1 MLDWMKKLFNKE
13 EEQTAM
19 NKEVPKQ
26 IESQP
31 KIPRVNHYTEARE
44 AQMASRNAGKCRFP
58 LVPDNGF
65 DEEDESEVN
74 RFEEQP
80 VQGVAY
86 EEPTAQR
93 GIKVERSRRPYVEK
107 VVSTYEE
114 PEVQYEPVRESV
126 VKKASAPSQES
137 NRRPFRPTEMIS
149 PIYGYNRPSV
159 EKKVEKQEE
168 VKEREDLEISVEG
181 KAVVDA
187 WLEKKGYKLSDFSEG
202 QATSS
207 APGEVVEQK
216 DQQSKKEEKSVV
228 DQWLEKNGYE
238 IERQVPLVE
247 EKEVIKEMST
257 PQEVSADEL
266 LHKTVAEQMESAK
279 LEKDVVVLNENNLQ
293 EELVASKVEHED
305 TILSEEIKRNTEI
318 KQPTIEVEK
327 QAPEESVIVK
337 AEEKLEETII
347 VEIPEELEE
356 VEVITETEE
365 LEEVE
370 VITETEESEE
380 VEVIAETEESEEVEV
395 IAETEESE
403 EVEVIAETEEL
414 EEVEVIAETEES
426 EEVEV
431 IAETEESE
439 EVEVIVETEELE
451 EVEVIAETEESEEV
465 EVIAETEESEEVEVI
480 AETEES
486 EEVEVIAETE
496 ESEEVEV
503 IAEAEESEEVE
514 VIAETEELEEVE
526 VIAETEELEEV
537 EVIAETEELE
547 EVEVIAET
555 EELEEV
561 EVIAETEELEEV
573 EVIAETEELEEVEVI
588 AETKAP
594 VVETFVALEE
604 IQQEDE
610 VIEQNSEFIHV
621 AEADEQTK
629 NDVQSFANVLIAET
643 EENKRVEEEAPVVE
657 EQSVEEEVPVV
668 EEQPVVKKEEP
679 KREKKRHVPFN
690 VVMLKQDRTR
700 LMERHAARA
709 NAMQPSANVR
719 VENKPVQQEVAEPQ
733 VEEQPMQQVVV
744 ESQVEESPVQQVVAE
759 PQVEEQPMQQVVAE
773 PQVEEQPMQ
782 QVVAEPQV
790 EEQPMQQ
797 VVVEPQVEESPV
809 QQAVAEPQVEEQPM
823 QQVVAEPQVEEQP
836 MQQVVV
842 ESQVEESPVQQVVAE
857 PQVEEQPMQQVVVE
871 QVQKS
876 ISSTEPKEKA
886 YVVNQRENDMRNVL
900 HTPPTYTV
908 PPLALL
914 SIPQQSTL
922 DNTEWLDEQ
931 KELLDTTFNNFHV
944 GAHVINVS
952 QGPAVTRF
960 EVQPDPGVK
969 VNKIT
974 NLSDDIKL
982 SLAAKDIRIEAPIPG
997 KSAIG
1002 IEVPNKES
1010 KPVFLREILRSP
1022 VFTKSESPLTVA
1034 LGLDISGDP
1043 IVTDIRKMP
1052 HGLIAGA
1059 TGSGKSVCINA
1070 ILTSILYKAKPHEVK
1085 LMLIDPK
1092 MVELAPYNSVPHLV
1106 APVITDVKAA
1116 TAALKW
1122 AVDEME
1128 RRYELFAH
1136 AGARDLTRYNTIV
1149 SERDIPGETLP
1160 YIVIVIDELA
1170 DLMMVAPG
1178 DVEEAICRI
1187 AQKARACGIHLLVAT
1202 QRPSVDVIT
1211 GLIKSN
1217 IPTRIAFTVSS
1228 QVDSRTII
1236 DIGGAEKLLGR
1247 GDMLFLGNGTSKP
1260 VRVQGVYV
1268 SDDEIE
1274 KTVDHVRKQM
1284 KPNYLFKQEDLLA
1297 KTEQAESE
1305 DELFFDACQFVVEQG
1320 GASTSSVQ
1328 RKFRIGYNRAARLIE
1343 EMESQGIISEARGTK
1358 PRDVLISEDEFAAMQ
1373 ETNV

>member
-126 VKKASAPSQES
+126 VKKVSAPSQES

-216 DQQSKKEEKSVV
+216 GQQGKKEEKSVV

-370 VITETEESEE
+370 VITETEELEEVEVITETEELEE
-380 VEVIAETEESEEVEV
+380 VEVIAETEEPEEV

-431 IAETEESE
+431 IA
-439 EVEVIVETEELE
+439 ETEELE

-503 IAEAEESEEVE
+503 IAE
-514 VIAETEELEEVE
+514 TEELEEVE

-547 EVEVIAET
+547 EVEVIAEM
-555 EELEEV
+555 
-561 EVIAETEELEEV
+561 EELEEV

-610 VIEQNSEFIHV
+610 VIEQNNEFIHV

-773 PQVEEQPMQ
+773 PQVEE
-782 QVVAEPQV
+782 
-790 EEQPMQQ
+790 
-797 VVVEPQVEESPV
+797 SPV

-842 ESQVEESPVQQVVAE
+842 EPQVKEQPMQQVVVESQVEEQPMQQVVVESQVEEQPMQQVVAEPQVEEQPMQQVVAE

-871 QVQKS
+871 QVQKP
-876 ISSTEPKEKA
+876 ISSTEVKEKA

>member
-13 EEQTAM
+13 EEQTAL
-19 NKEVPKQ
+19 NKEVQKQ

-65 DEEDESEVN
+65 DEEDEREVD

-80 VQGVAY
+80 VQGVTY

-93 GIKVERSRRPYVEK
+93 GIQVERSRRPYVEK

-114 PEVQYEPVRESV
+114 PEVQYEPVREAV

-187 WLEKKGYKLSDFSEG
+187 WLEKKGYTLSDFSEG

-207 APGEVVEQK
+207 SPSHESVG
-216 DQQSKKEEKSVV
+216 QQDKKQEKSVV

-238 IERQVPLVE
+238 IERQEPLVE
-247 EKEVIKEMST
+247 EKEVIQGMST

-370 VITETEESEE
+370 VIAETEEPEEVIAETEESEE
-380 VEVIAETEESEEVEV
+380 VEVIAETEELEEVEV

-439 EVEVIVETEELE
+439 EVEVIAETEESE

-465 EVIAETEESEEVEVI
+465 EVIAETEESEEVEVIVETEELEEVEVI

-573 EVIAETEELEEVEVI
+573 EVIAET
-588 AETKAP
+588 KAP

-610 VIEQNSEFIHV
+610 VIEQKSEFIHV

-744 ESQVEESPVQQVVAE
+744 ESQVEE
-759 PQVEEQPMQQVVAE
+759 
-773 PQVEEQPMQ
+773 
-782 QVVAEPQV
+782 
-790 EEQPMQQ
+790 
-797 VVVEPQVEESPV
+797 
-809 QQAVAEPQVEEQPM
+809 
-823 QQVVAEPQVEEQP
+823 QP

-842 ESQVEESPVQQVVAE
+842 ESQVEEQSVQQVVAE

-871 QVQKS
+871 QVQKP
-876 ISSTEPKEKA
+876 ISSTEVQEKA

-914 SIPQQSTL
+914 SIPQQSAL
-922 DNTEWLDEQ
+922 DNTEWLEEQ

-1122 AVDEME
+1122 AVEEME

-1149 SERDIPGETLP
+1149 SEREIPGETLP

-1305 DELFFDACQFVVEQG
+1305 DELFFEACQFVVEQG

-1343 EMESQGIISEARGTK
+1343 EMQSQGIISEARGTK

>member
-1 MLDWMKKLFNKE
+1 
-13 EEQTAM
+13 A
-19 NKEVPKQ
+19 
-26 IESQP
+26 
-31 KIPRVNHYTEARE
+31 
-44 AQMASRNAGKCRFP
+44 
-58 LVPDNGF
+58 
-65 DEEDESEVN
+65 
-74 RFEEQP
+74 
-80 VQGVAY
+80 
-86 EEPTAQR
+86 
-93 GIKVERSRRPYVEK
+93 
-107 VVSTYEE
+107 
-114 PEVQYEPVRESV
+114 
-126 VKKASAPSQES
+126 
-137 NRRPFRPTEMIS
+137 
-149 PIYGYNRPSV
+149 
-159 EKKVEKQEE
+159 
-168 VKEREDLEISVEG
+168 
-181 KAVVDA
+181 
-187 WLEKKGYKLSDFSEG
+187 
-202 QATSS
+202 
-207 APGEVVEQK
+207 
-216 DQQSKKEEKSVV
+216 
-228 DQWLEKNGYE
+228 
-238 IERQVPLVE
+238 
-247 EKEVIKEMST
+247 
-257 PQEVSADEL
+257 
-266 LHKTVAEQMESAK
+266 
-279 LEKDVVVLNENNLQ
+279 
-293 EELVASKVEHED
+293 
-305 TILSEEIKRNTEI
+305 
-318 KQPTIEVEK
+318 
-327 QAPEESVIVK
+327 
-337 AEEKLEETII
+337 
-347 VEIPEELEE
+347 
-356 VEVITETEE
+356 
-365 LEEVE
+365 
-370 VITETEESEE
+370 EESEE
-380 VEVIAETEESEEVEV
+380 VEVIAEAEESEE
-395 IAETEESE
+395 A
-403 EVEVIAETEEL
+403 
-414 EEVEVIAETEES
+414 
-426 EEVEV
+426 
-431 IAETEESE
+431 
-439 EVEVIVETEELE
+439 
-451 EVEVIAETEESEEV
+451 
-465 EVIAETEESEEVEVI
+465 
-480 AETEES
+480 
-486 EEVEVIAETE
+486 EVIAETE

-514 VIAETEELEEVE
+514 VI
-526 VIAETEELEEV
+526 
-537 EVIAETEELE
+537 
-547 EVEVIAET
+547 
-555 EELEEV
+555 
-561 EVIAETEELEEV
+561 
-573 EVIAETEELEEVEVI
+573 
-588 AETKAP
+588 
-594 VVETFVALEE
+594 
-604 IQQEDE
+604 
-610 VIEQNSEFIHV
+610 EQKSEFIHV

-629 NDVQSFANVLIAET
+629 KDVQSFANVLIAET
-643 EENKRVEEEAPVVE
+643 EENRRVVEEAQVAEEQRVVEEAPVVE
-657 EQSVEEEVPVV
+657 EQRVVEETPVV
-668 EEQPVVKKEEP
+668 EEQRVIEETPIAEEQPVVQKEEP

-733 VEEQPMQQVVV
+733 VEER
-744 ESQVEESPVQQVVAE
+744 PVQQVV
-759 PQVEEQPMQQVVAE
+759 
-773 PQVEEQPMQ
+773 
-782 QVVAEPQV
+782 EPQV

-797 VVVEPQVEESPV
+797 VVVEPQVEERPV
-809 QQAVAEPQVEEQPM
+809 QQVVVEPQVEER
-823 QQVVAEPQVEEQP
+823 
-836 MQQVVV
+836 
-842 ESQVEESPVQQVVAE
+842 PVQQVVE

-871 QVQKS
+871 QVQKP
-876 ISSTEPKEKA
+876 ISSTEVQEKA

-900 HTPPTYTV
+900 HTPLTYTV

-914 SIPQQSTL
+914 SIPQQSAL
-922 DNTEWLDEQ
+922 DNTEWLEEQ

-1122 AVDEME
+1122 AVEEME

-1149 SERDIPGETLP
+1149 SEREIPGETLP

-1274 KTVDHVRKQM
+1274 KTVDHVKKQM

-1305 DELFFDACQFVVEQG
+1305 DELFLDACQFVVEQG

-1343 EMESQGIISEARGTK
+1343 EMESQGIISEGRGTK

>member
-26 IESQP
+26 VESQP

-65 DEEDESEVN
+65 DEEDVIETGH
-74 RFEEQP
+74 FEEPP
-80 VQGVAY
+80 VQAVTY
-86 EEPTAQR
+86 EEPPIQR
-93 GIKVERSRRPYVEK
+93 GIKVERSRRQYVEK

-114 PEVQYEPVRESV
+114 PEMQYEPEREPV
-126 VKKASAPSQES
+126 VKKASAPAQES

-159 EKKVEKQEE
+159 EKKEEKQEE

-181 KAVVDA
+181 KSVVDA
-187 WLEKKGYKLSDFSEG
+187 WLEKKGYALSDFSEG
-202 QATSS
+202 QATNSS
-207 APGEVVEQK
+207 NHEGVDQR
-216 DQQSKKEEKSVV
+216 DQQNKKEEKSVV

-238 IERQVPLVE
+238 IERQEPIVE
-247 EKEVIKEMST
+247 EKEVVQEISA
-257 PQEVSADEL
+257 PQEVPAAEF
-266 LHKTVAEQMESAK
+266 LHETIAERMEDTKQES
-279 LEKDVVVLNENNLQ
+279 DVVAKNILQ
-293 EELVASKVEHED
+293 AESVDSKVEHED

-318 KQPTIEVEK
+318 EQPTIEVEK

-347 VEIPEELEE
+347 VEIPEE
-356 VEVITETEE
+356 VEVIAEAEE
-365 LEEVE
+365 Q
-370 VITETEESEE
+370 EE
-380 VEVIAETEESEEVEV
+380 VEVIAETED
-395 IAETEESE
+395 
-403 EVEVIAETEEL
+403 
-414 EEVEVIAETEES
+414 
-426 EEVEV
+426 
-431 IAETEESE
+431 
-439 EVEVIVETEELE
+439 
-451 EVEVIAETEESEEV
+451 
-465 EVIAETEESEEVEVI
+465 
-480 AETEES
+480 
-486 EEVEVIAETE
+486 
-496 ESEEVEV
+496 SEEVEV
-503 IAEAEESEEVE
+503 IAEAEELEEVE
-514 VIAETEELEEVE
+514 VIAEAEELEEVE
-526 VIAETEELEEV
+526 VIAEAEELEEV
-537 EVIAETEELE
+537 EVIAEAEEQE
-547 EVEVIAET
+547 EVEVIAEAEEQEQEEVEAIAEAEERKEVEVIAET
-555 EELEEV
+555 EEQKEVEVIAEAEEQEEVEAIAEAEERKEV
-561 EVIAETEELEEV
+561 EVIAETEAPEEV
-573 EVIAETEELEEVEVI
+573 EPVVLEE
-588 AETKAP
+588 T
-594 VVETFVALEE
+594 
-604 IQQEDE
+604 QQEMVLNE
-610 VIEQNSEFIHV
+610 AIEQKNEFIHV

-629 NDVQSFANVLIAET
+629 KDVQSFADVLIT
-643 EENKRVEEEAPVVE
+643 E
-657 EQSVEEEVPVV
+657 EQSVVEETPIV
-668 EEQPVVKKEEP
+668 EEQPVVEETPVAEEQLVVEETPIVEEQPVVEETPVAEEQLVVQKEEP

-700 LMERHAARA
+700 LMERHAART
-709 NAMQPSANVR
+709 NAMQPSMSER
-719 VENKPVQQEVAEPQ
+719 VENKSVHQVEEKPMQQVVVEPQ
-733 VEEQPMQQVVV
+733 VEEQPVQQVVV
-744 ESQVEESPVQQVVAE
+744 
-759 PQVEEQPMQQVVAE
+759 
-773 PQVEEQPMQ
+773 
-782 QVVAEPQV
+782 EPQV

-797 VVVEPQVEESPV
+797 VVVEPQVEEQPV
-809 QQAVAEPQVEEQPM
+809 QQ
-823 QQVVAEPQVEEQP
+823 VVVEPQVEEQP

-842 ESQVEESPVQQVVAE
+842 E

-871 QVQKS
+871 PQVEEKPMQQVVVEPQVEEKPMQQVVVKPQVKEKPVQQVVAEQVQKP
-876 ISSTEPKEKA
+876 ISSTEVEEKA

-900 HTPPTYTV
+900 QTPPTYTI
-908 PPLALL
+908 PPLTLL
-914 SIPQQSTL
+914 SIPQQAAL
-922 DNTEWLDEQ
+922 DNTEWLEEQ

-1122 AVDEME
+1122 AVEEME

-1149 SERDIPGETLP
+1149 SGREIPGETLP

-1274 KTVDHVRKQM
+1274 KTVDHVKKQM

-1305 DELFFDACQFVVEQG
+1305 DELFLDACQFVVEQG

-1343 EMESQGIISEARGTK
+1343 EMESQGIISEGRGTK

>member
-1 MLDWMKKLFNKE
+1 
-13 EEQTAM
+13 
-19 NKEVPKQ
+19 
-26 IESQP
+26 
-31 KIPRVNHYTEARE
+31 
-44 AQMASRNAGKCRFP
+44 
-58 LVPDNGF
+58 
-65 DEEDESEVN
+65 
-74 RFEEQP
+74 
-80 VQGVAY
+80 
-86 EEPTAQR
+86 
-93 GIKVERSRRPYVEK
+93 
-107 VVSTYEE
+107 
-114 PEVQYEPVRESV
+114 
-126 VKKASAPSQES
+126 
-137 NRRPFRPTEMIS
+137 
-149 PIYGYNRPSV
+149 
-159 EKKVEKQEE
+159 
-168 VKEREDLEISVEG
+168 
-181 KAVVDA
+181 
-187 WLEKKGYKLSDFSEG
+187 
-202 QATSS
+202 
-207 APGEVVEQK
+207 
-216 DQQSKKEEKSVV
+216 
-228 DQWLEKNGYE
+228 
-238 IERQVPLVE
+238 
-247 EKEVIKEMST
+247 
-257 PQEVSADEL
+257 
-266 LHKTVAEQMESAK
+266 
-279 LEKDVVVLNENNLQ
+279 
-293 EELVASKVEHED
+293 
-305 TILSEEIKRNTEI
+305 
-318 KQPTIEVEK
+318 
-327 QAPEESVIVK
+327 
-337 AEEKLEETII
+337 
-347 VEIPEELEE
+347 
-356 VEVITETEE
+356 
-365 LEEVE
+365 
-370 VITETEESEE
+370 
-380 VEVIAETEESEEVEV
+380 
-395 IAETEESE
+395 E

-414 EEVEVIAETEES
+414 EEVEVIAETEAQEEVEVIAETEAQ

-431 IAETEESE
+431 IAETEEPE
-439 EVEVIVETEELE
+439 EVEVIAEAEELEEVEVITETEELE
-451 EVEVIAETEESEEV
+451 EVEVIAE
-465 EVIAETEESEEVEVI
+465 I
-480 AETEES
+480 
-486 EEVEVIAETE
+486 
-496 ESEEVEV
+496 
-503 IAEAEESEEVE
+503 
-514 VIAETEELEEVE
+514 
-526 VIAETEELEEV
+526 
-537 EVIAETEELE
+537 
-547 EVEVIAET
+547 
-555 EELEEV
+555 
-561 EVIAETEELEEV
+561 
-573 EVIAETEELEEVEVI
+573 
-588 AETKAP
+588 KAP

-610 VIEQNSEFIHV
+610 AIEQKSEFIHV

-629 NDVQSFANVLIAET
+629 NDVQSFANVLLAET
-643 EENKRVEEEAPVVE
+643 EENKRVVEEAPVAEEQRVVE
-657 EQSVEEEVPVV
+657 ETPVAEEQRVVEEAPVAEEQRV
-668 EEQPVVKKEEP
+668 VEEAPVAEEQRVVEEAPVAEEQRVVEEAPVAEEQPVVKKEEP

-709 NAMQPSANVR
+709 NAMQHSVNVR
-719 VENKPVQQEVAEPQ
+719 VENRPV
-733 VEEQPMQQVVV
+733 
-744 ESQVEESPVQQVVAE
+744 
-759 PQVEEQPMQQVVAE
+759 
-773 PQVEEQPMQ
+773 
-782 QVVAEPQV
+782 
-790 EEQPMQQ
+790 
-797 VVVEPQVEESPV
+797 
-809 QQAVAEPQVEEQPM
+809 

-842 ESQVEESPVQQVVAE
+842 ESQVEEQPMQQVVVESQVEEQSVQQVVAE
-857 PQVEEQPMQQVVVE
+857 PQMEERPVQQVVEE
-871 QVQKS
+871 QVQKP
-876 ISSTEPKEKA
+876 ISSTEVQEKA

-914 SIPQQSTL
+914 SIPQQSAL

-1122 AVDEME
+1122 AVEEME

-1149 SERDIPGETLP
+1149 SEREIPGETLP

-1305 DELFFDACQFVVEQG
+1305 DELFFEACQFVVEQG

-1343 EMESQGIISEARGTK
+1343 EMQSQGIISEARGTK

>member
-1 MLDWMKKLFNKE
+1 PE
-13 EEQTAM
+13 EV
-19 NKEVPKQ
+19 EV
-26 IESQP
+26 I
-31 KIPRVNHYTEARE
+31 TE
-44 AQMASRNAGKCRFP
+44 
-58 LVPDNGF
+58 
-65 DEEDESEVN
+65 
-74 RFEEQP
+74 
-80 VQGVAY
+80 
-86 EEPTAQR
+86 T
-93 GIKVERSRRPYVEK
+93 
-107 VVSTYEE
+107 EE
-114 PEVQYEPVRESV
+114 PE
-126 VKKASAPSQES
+126 
-137 NRRPFRPTEMIS
+137 
-149 PIYGYNRPSV
+149 
-159 EKKVEKQEE
+159 E
-168 VKEREDLEISVEG
+168 V
-181 KAVVDA
+181 
-187 WLEKKGYKLSDFSEG
+187 
-202 QATSS
+202 
-207 APGEVVEQK
+207 
-216 DQQSKKEEKSVV
+216 
-228 DQWLEKNGYE
+228 
-238 IERQVPLVE
+238 
-247 EKEVIKEMST
+247 EVITET
-257 PQEVSADEL
+257 
-266 LHKTVAEQMESAK
+266 
-279 LEKDVVVLNENNLQ
+279 
-293 EELVASKVEHED
+293 EE
-305 TILSEEIKRNTEI
+305 
-318 KQPTIEVEK
+318 P
-327 QAPEESVIVK
+327 
-337 AEEKLEETII
+337 
-347 VEIPEELEE
+347 EE

-370 VITETEESEE
+370 VITETEELEEVEVIAEAEESEEVEVIAEAEESEEVEVITETEEPEE
-380 VEVIAETEESEEVEV
+380 VEVIAETEEPEEVEV
-395 IAETEESE
+395 IAE
-403 EVEVIAETEEL
+403 AEEL
-414 EEVEVIAETEES
+414 EEVEVIAETEAP

-431 IAETEESE
+431 IAETEEPE
-439 EVEVIVETEELE
+439 EVEVIAEAEELEEVEVIAETEAQEEVEVIAETEAQEEVEVIAEAEELE

-480 AETEES
+480 AE
-486 EEVEVIAETE
+486 I
-496 ESEEVEV
+496 
-503 IAEAEESEEVE
+503 
-514 VIAETEELEEVE
+514 
-526 VIAETEELEEV
+526 
-537 EVIAETEELE
+537 
-547 EVEVIAET
+547 
-555 EELEEV
+555 
-561 EVIAETEELEEV
+561 
-573 EVIAETEELEEVEVI
+573 
-588 AETKAP
+588 KAP

-610 VIEQNSEFIHV
+610 AIEQKSEFIHV

-629 NDVQSFANVLIAET
+629 NDVQSFANVLLAET
-643 EENKRVEEEAPVVE
+643 EENKRVVEEAPVAEEQRVVE
-657 EQSVEEEVPVV
+657 EAPVA

-709 NAMQPSANVR
+709 NAMQHSVNVR
-719 VENKPVQQEVAEPQ
+719 VENRPVQQVVAEPQ
-733 VEEQPMQQVVV
+733 VEEQPMQQVVA
-744 ESQVEESPVQQVVAE
+744 EPQVEEQLVQQVVAE

-797 VVVEPQVEESPV
+797 VVVES
-809 QQAVAEPQVEEQPM
+809 
-823 QQVVAEPQVEEQP
+823 QVEEQP

-842 ESQVEESPVQQVVAE
+842 ESQVEEQPMQQVVVESQVEEQSVQQVVAE
-857 PQVEEQPMQQVVVE
+857 PQMEERPVQQVVEE
-871 QVQKS
+871 QVQKP
-876 ISSTEPKEKA
+876 ISSTEVQEKA

-914 SIPQQSTL
+914 SIPQQSAL

-1122 AVDEME
+1122 AVEEME

-1149 SERDIPGETLP
+1149 SEREIPGETLP

-1305 DELFFDACQFVVEQG
+1305 DELFFEACQFVVEQG

-1343 EMESQGIISEARGTK
+1343 EMQSQGIISEARGTK

>member
-1 MLDWMKKLFNKE
+1 PIA
-13 EEQTAM
+13 EEQ
-19 NKEVPKQ
+19 
-26 IESQP
+26 
-31 KIPRVNHYTEARE
+31 
-44 AQMASRNAGKCRFP
+44 
-58 LVPDNGF
+58 
-65 DEEDESEVN
+65 
-74 RFEEQP
+74 
-80 VQGVAY
+80 
-86 EEPTAQR
+86 
-93 GIKVERSRRPYVEK
+93 
-107 VVSTYEE
+107 
-114 PEVQYEPVRESV
+114 SV
-126 VKKASAPSQES
+126 V
-137 NRRPFRPTEMIS
+137 
-149 PIYGYNRPSV
+149 
-159 EKKVEKQEE
+159 
-168 VKEREDLEISVEG
+168 
-181 KAVVDA
+181 
-187 WLEKKGYKLSDFSEG
+187 
-202 QATSS
+202 
-207 APGEVVEQK
+207 
-216 DQQSKKEEKSVV
+216 
-228 DQWLEKNGYE
+228 
-238 IERQVPLVE
+238 
-247 EKEVIKEMST
+247 
-257 PQEVSADEL
+257 
-266 LHKTVAEQMESAK
+266 
-279 LEKDVVVLNENNLQ
+279 
-293 EELVASKVEHED
+293 
-305 TILSEEIKRNTEI
+305 
-318 KQPTIEVEK
+318 
-327 QAPEESVIVK
+327 
-337 AEEKLEETII
+337 EET
-347 VEIPEELEE
+347 
-356 VEVITETEE
+356 
-365 LEEVE
+365 
-370 VITETEESEE
+370 
-380 VEVIAETEESEEVEV
+380 
-395 IAETEESE
+395 
-403 EVEVIAETEEL
+403 
-414 EEVEVIAETEES
+414 
-426 EEVEV
+426 
-431 IAETEESE
+431 
-439 EVEVIVETEELE
+439 
-451 EVEVIAETEESEEV
+451 
-465 EVIAETEESEEVEVI
+465 
-480 AETEES
+480 
-486 EEVEVIAETE
+486 
-496 ESEEVEV
+496 
-503 IAEAEESEEVE
+503 
-514 VIAETEELEEVE
+514 
-526 VIAETEELEEV
+526 
-537 EVIAETEELE
+537 
-547 EVEVIAET
+547 
-555 EELEEV
+555 
-561 EVIAETEELEEV
+561 
-573 EVIAETEELEEVEVI
+573 
-588 AETKAP
+588 
-594 VVETFVALEE
+594 
-604 IQQEDE
+604 
-610 VIEQNSEFIHV
+610 
-621 AEADEQTK
+621 
-629 NDVQSFANVLIAET
+629 
-643 EENKRVEEEAPVVE
+643 PVVE
-657 EQSVEEEVPVV
+657 EQSVVEEAPAV
-668 EEQPVVKKEEP
+668 EEQPVVQKEEP

-700 LMERHAARA
+700 LMERHAART
-709 NAMQPSANVR
+709 NAMQPSMSER
-719 VENKPVQQEVAEPQ
+719 VENKPVHQVEEKSQVEEKPIQQVVVEPQ
-733 VEEQPMQQVVV
+733 VEEK
-744 ESQVEESPVQQVVAE
+744 
-759 PQVEEQPMQQVVAE
+759 
-773 PQVEEQPMQ
+773 
-782 QVVAEPQV
+782 
-790 EEQPMQQ
+790 PMQQ
-797 VVVEPQVEESPV
+797 VVVEPQVEEK
-809 QQAVAEPQVEEQPM
+809 
-823 QQVVAEPQVEEQP
+823 P

-842 ESQVEESPVQQVVAE
+842 EPQVEEKPIQQVVVEPQVEEKPIQQVAVEPQVEEKPMQQVAVEPQVEEKPMQQVQQVVAE
-857 PQVEEQPMQQVVVE
+857 
-871 QVQKS
+871 QVQKP
-876 ISSTEPKEKA
+876 ISSTEVEEKA

-900 HTPPTYTV
+900 QTPPTYTI
-908 PPLALL
+908 PPLTLL
-914 SIPQQSTL
+914 SIPQQAAL
-922 DNTEWLDEQ
+922 DNTEWLEEQ

-1122 AVDEME
+1122 AVEEME

-1149 SERDIPGETLP
+1149 SEREIPGETLP

-1274 KTVDHVRKQM
+1274 KTVDHVKKQM

-1305 DELFFDACQFVVEQG
+1305 DELFFEACQFVVEQG

-1343 EMESQGIISEARGTK
+1343 EMQSQGIISEARGTK

>member
-1 MLDWMKKLFNKE
+1 
-13 EEQTAM
+13 
-19 NKEVPKQ
+19 
-26 IESQP
+26 
-31 KIPRVNHYTEARE
+31 
-44 AQMASRNAGKCRFP
+44 
-58 LVPDNGF
+58 
-65 DEEDESEVN
+65 
-74 RFEEQP
+74 
-80 VQGVAY
+80 
-86 EEPTAQR
+86 
-93 GIKVERSRRPYVEK
+93 
-107 VVSTYEE
+107 
-114 PEVQYEPVRESV
+114 
-126 VKKASAPSQES
+126 
-137 NRRPFRPTEMIS
+137 
-149 PIYGYNRPSV
+149 
-159 EKKVEKQEE
+159 
-168 VKEREDLEISVEG
+168 
-181 KAVVDA
+181 
-187 WLEKKGYKLSDFSEG
+187 
-202 QATSS
+202 
-207 APGEVVEQK
+207 
-216 DQQSKKEEKSVV
+216 
-228 DQWLEKNGYE
+228 
-238 IERQVPLVE
+238 
-247 EKEVIKEMST
+247 
-257 PQEVSADEL
+257 
-266 LHKTVAEQMESAK
+266 
-279 LEKDVVVLNENNLQ
+279 
-293 EELVASKVEHED
+293 
-305 TILSEEIKRNTEI
+305 
-318 KQPTIEVEK
+318 
-327 QAPEESVIVK
+327 
-337 AEEKLEETII
+337 
-347 VEIPEELEE
+347 
-356 VEVITETEE
+356 
-365 LEEVE
+365 
-370 VITETEESEE
+370 
-380 VEVIAETEESEEVEV
+380 
-395 IAETEESE
+395 
-403 EVEVIAETEEL
+403 ETEEL
-414 EEVEVIAETEES
+414 EEVEVIAETEG
-426 EEVEV
+426 
-431 IAETEESE
+431 
-439 EVEVIVETEELE
+439 
-451 EVEVIAETEESEEV
+451 
-465 EVIAETEESEEVEVI
+465 
-480 AETEES
+480 
-486 EEVEVIAETE
+486 
-496 ESEEVEV
+496 
-503 IAEAEESEEVE
+503 
-514 VIAETEELEEVE
+514 
-526 VIAETEELEEV
+526 
-537 EVIAETEELE
+537 
-547 EVEVIAET
+547 
-555 EELEEV
+555 
-561 EVIAETEELEEV
+561 
-573 EVIAETEELEEVEVI
+573 LEEVEVI

-759 PQVEEQPMQQVVAE
+759 PQVEEQPMQQVV
-773 PQVEEQPMQ
+773 
-782 QVVAEPQV
+782 
-790 EEQPMQQ
+790 
-797 VVVEPQVEESPV
+797 
-809 QQAVAEPQVEEQPM
+809 
-823 QQVVAEPQVEEQP
+823 
-836 MQQVVV
+836 
-842 ESQVEESPVQQVVAE
+842 
-857 PQVEEQPMQQVVVE
+857 VE

-914 SIPQQSTL
+914 SIPQQSAL